1 MWNYRIGTKVVT
13 ANGERAF
20 FIFECYYNKNK
31 IPDGYPEKIDRF
43 KFPNL
48 LVSWNNIKELQGTYE
63 LIVGAFDKPV
73 IDLDNWPNE
82 YVKSKRKKK
91 S

>member
-43 KFPNL
+43 KIAINKIMSILNKSHVGNL
-48 LVSWNNIKELQGTYE
+48 EISNMGE
-63 LIVGAFDKPV
+63 LIYF
-73 IDLDNWPNE
+73 LE
-82 YVKSKRKKK
+82 ESH
-91 S
+91 